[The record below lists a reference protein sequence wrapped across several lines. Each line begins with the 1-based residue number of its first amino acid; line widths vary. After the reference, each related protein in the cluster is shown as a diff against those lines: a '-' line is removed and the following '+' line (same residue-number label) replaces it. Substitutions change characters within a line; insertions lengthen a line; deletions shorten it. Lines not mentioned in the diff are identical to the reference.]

1 MRNSAW
7 RGPALGALAG
17 LLALVPAVPAA
28 AQMGGGMGGGGMGG
42 GGMSMGGAPPEAA
55 PDDSERAREI
65 GSSDRGPQT
74 RPLAQEA
81 FDKAVREMFAS
92 ADTNRDGMV
101 TLDELRAVVAG
112 QRDAIIR
119 DRFREIDTNHDG
131 RIDEGEFI
139 AWQQALGAAAGSDC
153 ASSAGAAELV
163 PESLGPRLGNSDKER
178 ALAVAIVPLSA
189 TVITAANVHYRAGIT
204 IDDLLAYEDAHF
216 AAADTN
222 HDGFL
227 EGSELAALRP
237 HGHRGPPRE

>member
-1 MRNSAW
+1 MRKLALCVIGLLVAAAS
-7 RGPALGALAG
+7 GPAL
-17 LLALVPAVPAA
+17 
-28 AQMGGGMGGGGMGG
+28 AQGGGRPGGDMQGVV
-42 GGMSMGGAPPEAA
+42 PPQGQDDDEPRAA
-55 PDDSERAREI
+55 KI
-65 GSSDRGPQT
+65 GDYH
-74 RPLAQEA
+74 AQEYLKPIRMDR

-204 IDDLLAYEDAHF
+204 LDDLLAYEHKHF
-216 AAADTN
+216 NAVDTN

-227 EGSELAALRP
+227 EQFEIEALSHGPANRP
-237 HGHRGPPRE
+237 TGGQR